1 MMKGREMAR
10 YSTKE
15 GAPTYHSTSAH
26 SRTANKRVPLNG
38 ASRYTND
45 FRAGLMLGLLIG
57 TAAFLAVLWAWVI
70 PTMDGAVAAAAEA
83 AMLS

>member
-1 MMKGREMAR
+1 MAK

-45 FRAGLMLGLLIG
+45 FKAGLMLGLLIG
-57 TAAFLAVLWAWVI
+57 TAAFLVVLWAWVI
-70 PTMDGAVAAAAEA
+70 PTMDGAVAMASEA

>member
-1 MMKGREMAR
+1 MNHHTAK
-10 YSTKE
+10 

-45 FRAGLMLGLLIG
+45 FKAGLMLGLLIG

-70 PTMDGAVAAAAEA
+70 PTMDGAVATAAEA